1 MSFLRAPSS
10 APPAFS
16 VVLVTYR
23 RDDAL
28 RQTLADLRPVLAGH
42 DAELILVDNNGDGID
57 RIGMLEGF
65 DRVSLI
71 RETDNLG
78 VAGGRNVGIRGSRG
92 AILVFLDDD
101 ASFSGAGI
109 LDRIRSVFDEDPDI
123 GAMAF
128 RSFDA
133 ADGREDPTE
142 FPHTDKRL
150 RTDEPID
157 TFRFIGVGHALRR
170 GAVEQVGAYL
180 PEFFYSM
187 EEFDLSYRLLAHGWR
202 IVYRPEVAVLHRRD
216 EAGRM
221 PSRHRVEMS
230 VLNKLRIAF
239 MHLPKRQAAL
249 SAIAW
254 LGHGFAMRHGPY
266 RVDRV
271 IVQFVSWAF
280 RNQWRRRPMEPRVMR
295 RIRDMGG
302 VAWR

>member
-1 MSFLRAPSS
+1 MSFLPAPSS

-16 VVLVTYR
+16 VVVVTYR

-28 RQTLADLRPVLAGH
+28 LQTLADLRPVLAGH
-42 DAELILVDNNGDGID
+42 DAELILVDNNGDGVD
-57 RIGMLEGF
+57 RMGMLDGF

-78 VAGGRNVGIRGSRG
+78 VAGGRNVGITGARG

-101 ASFSGAGI
+101 ASFSGVGI
-109 LDRIRSVFDEDPDI
+109 LDRIQAVFDEDAAI

-142 FPHTDKRL
+142 FPHTDKR
-150 RTDEPID
+150 RPTDAPFD

-170 GAVEQVGAYL
+170 DALEQVGTYL

-202 IVYRPEVAVLHRRD
+202 IVYRPSVTVLHRRD
-216 EAGRM
+216 QAGRI

-249 SAIAW
+249 SAVAW

-266 RVDRV
+266 RIDRV
-271 IVQFVSWAF
+271 VVQFVGWAL
-280 RNQWRRRPMEPRVMR
+280 RNQDRKSV
-295 RIRDMGG
+295 
-302 VAWR
+302 V

>member
-1 MSFLRAPSS
+1 MSFLPAPSS

-16 VVLVTYR
+16 VVVVTYR

-28 RQTLADLRPVLAGH
+28 LQTLADLRPVLAGH
-42 DAELILVDNNGDGID
+42 DAELILVDNNGDGVD
-57 RIGMLEGF
+57 RMGMLDGF
-65 DRVSLI
+65 ERVSLI

-78 VAGGRNVGIRGSRG
+78 VAGGRNVGITGARG

-101 ASFSGAGI
+101 ASFSGVGI
-109 LDRIRSVFDEDPDI
+109 LDRIQAVFDEDAAI

-142 FPHTDKRL
+142 FPHTDKR
-150 RTDEPID
+150 RPTDAPFD

-170 GAVEQVGAYL
+170 DALEQVGTYL

-202 IVYRPEVAVLHRRD
+202 IVYRPSVTVLHRRD
-216 EAGRM
+216 QAGRI

-249 SAIAW
+249 SAVAW

-266 RVDRV
+266 RIDRV
-271 IVQFVSWAF
+271 VVQFVGWAL
-280 RNQWRRRPMEPRVMR
+280 RNHWRRRPMQPRVMR
-295 RIRDMGG
+295 RIREMGG